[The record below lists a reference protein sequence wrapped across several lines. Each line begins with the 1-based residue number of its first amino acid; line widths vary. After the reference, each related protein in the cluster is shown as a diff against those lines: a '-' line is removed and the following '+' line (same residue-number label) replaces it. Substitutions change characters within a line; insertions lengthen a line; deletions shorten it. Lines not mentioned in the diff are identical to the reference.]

1 MDHTVPRQLGGN
13 LEAGNF
19 SCIFGRNISYR
30 AQKAAFA
37 LTDNGLT
44 AGGRIT
50 AERPEFFFIAYIIL
64 VVWVTVASP
73 NKRFS

>member
-50 AERPEFFFIAYIIL
+50 AVITAERPEFFFNTPI
-64 VVWVTVASP
+64 
-73 NKRFS
+73 FSENTGQSTF